1 MIRDANINDAAE
13 ICDIYNPYIL
23 NSTISFETEPV
34 TETEMAARISG
45 NGKLPWLVYQE
56 DDKILGYAYATKW
69 RIRQAYRYSVE
80 SAVYIDSEETG
91 RGIGTLLYTELIKRL
106 ISMNIHAVIGGI
118 ALPNPASIA
127 LHEKFGFEKVTHF
140 KEVGFKF
147 NQWIDVGY
155 WELIL
160 KK

>member
-1 MIRDANINDAAE
+1 MIRNAIISDAAS
-13 ICDIYNPYIL
+13 ICNIYNPYIL

-34 TETEMAARISG
+34 TEKDMADRIVN
-45 NGKLPWLVYQE
+45 NGKLPWLVHE
-56 DDKILGYAYATKW
+56 ENERILGYAYACKW
-69 RIRQAYRYSVE
+69 RVRQSYRYSVE
-80 SAVYIDSEETG
+80 SAVYLDSEETG
-91 RGIGTLLYTELIKRL
+91 RGLGTLLYSELLSRL
-106 ISMNIHAVIGGI
+106 KEMKIHVVIGGI

-127 LHEKFGFEKVTHF
+127 LHEKFGFEKVAHF

-160 KK
+160 K